1 MWCSK
6 FCRMVLQMIREHLS
20 MTKDKPYL
28 LKGWLAIVAFED
40 VPAFSQM
47 TGSGPELLIQSLMY
61 RMKETE
67 QNTDLNRTEKVL
79 EVFD

>member
-1 MWCSK
+1 
-6 FCRMVLQMIREHLS
+6 MIRDHLP

-28 LKGWLAIVAFED
+28 LKSWLSIVAFED
-40 VPAFSQM
+40 VPEFAQM
-47 TGSGPELLIQSLMY
+47 TGSGFELLIQSLMY

-67 QNTDLNRTEKVL
+67 QNTDPNRTEKYL

>member
-1 MWCSK
+1 
-6 FCRMVLQMIREHLS
+6 MVLQLIKDHLS

-28 LKGWLAIVAFED
+28 LKSWLSIVAFED
-40 VPAFSQM
+40 VPDFAKM
-47 TGSGPELLIQSLMY
+47 TGSLPELLIQSLMC

-67 QNTDLNRTEKVL
+67 QKADTDPNRTEKNL